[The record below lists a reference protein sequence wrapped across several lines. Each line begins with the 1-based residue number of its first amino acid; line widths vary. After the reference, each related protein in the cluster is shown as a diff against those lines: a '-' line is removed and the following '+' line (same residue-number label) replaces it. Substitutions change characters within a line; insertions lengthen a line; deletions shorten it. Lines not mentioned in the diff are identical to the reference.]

1 MSEDTPPSDKPY
13 DPTPARLEEAR
24 KKGEIVRS
32 SDLNTAIVY
41 GGFLLVL
48 ALFGATL
55 GQQIGSRLAVLLDQA
70 PDLSRLMLSRG
81 GQATGG
87 GVLLA
92 IGVPAGIILV
102 VPGALLILSLF
113 AQRAILF
120 TPTNLTPKLSRISP
134 LSGAKNK
141 FGRNGLFEFAKAAAK
156 LSLYGALLAWMLWSR
171 RDRIL
176 ATPHSSGGQI
186 TGELGRLSLEFL
198 TAVVM
203 LAALLALIDYVWQ
216 VGAHHR
222 KHRMDRQEL
231 VDETKRS
238 EGDPHMKQQR
248 REKGI
253 DIALNKMLADVPGA
267 DVVVVN
273 PTHYAVALSWKR
285 DQGEVP
291 VCVAKG
297 IDHAAA
303 RIREVASEA
312 GVPIYS
318 DPPTARAL
326 HATIEVGQGIAPDH
340 YRAVA
345 AAIRFADR
353 MRRIARALT

>member
-1 MSEDTPPSDKPY
+1 MSEDTPPDDKPY

-32 SDLNTAIVY
+32 TDLNAAITY

-48 ALFGATL
+48 GVFGP
-55 GQQIGSRLAVLLDQA
+55 GIGSSLGTTLSILLDQA
-70 PDLSRLMLSRG
+70 PELARAMLSPG
-81 GQATGG
+81 GQAVSGP
-87 GVLLA
+87 LLISLA
-92 IGVPAGIILV
+92 IPVGTILV
-102 VPGALLILSLF
+102 VPSALLMLSLF

-120 TPTNLTPKLSRISP
+120 TPTKVTPKASRISM
-134 LSGAKNK
+134 LGNAKNK
-141 FGRNGLFEFAKAAAK
+141 FGRNGLFEFAKSGAK
-156 LSLYGALLAWMLWSR
+156 LMIYGALLAWMLWIR

-176 ATPHSSGGQI
+176 GMNYASAGQI
-186 TGELGRLSLEFL
+186 TGELGRLTLEFL
-198 TAVVM
+198 TAVTM
-203 LAALLALIDYVWQ
+203 LAALLAVIDYFWQ
-216 VGAHHR
+216 IGAHHR

-231 VDETKRS
+231 VDETRKS

-253 DIALNKMLADVPGA
+253 TIALNKMLTEVPGA

-273 PTHYAVALSWKR
+273 PTHYAVALKWNR
-285 DQGEVP
+285 DKGEVP
-291 VCVAKG
+291 ICVAKA
-297 IDHAAA
+297 IDHGAA
-303 RIREVASEA
+303 RIREVAAEA
-312 GVPIYS
+312 GVPIFS

-326 HATIEVGQGIAPDH
+326 FASVEIGQGIAQDH

-353 MRRIARALT
+353 MRKIAGGLT